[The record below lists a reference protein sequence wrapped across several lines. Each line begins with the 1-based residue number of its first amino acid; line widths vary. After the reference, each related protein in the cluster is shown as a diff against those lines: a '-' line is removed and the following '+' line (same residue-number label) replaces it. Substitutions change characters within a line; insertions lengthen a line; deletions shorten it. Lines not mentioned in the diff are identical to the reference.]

1 MPDRLKE
8 ITVAVDDVSELFQ
21 ERRFN
26 PFTDDAGAISSI
38 AGLAQAPHLVSE
50 LSKARLHVVLPA
62 DKITPDT
69 ERHVQAALQRYCA
82 HMTAEVRQRLA
93 AMRWVGLR
101 TSLIG
106 IIFFGLS
113 VIASAAAQRLAFV
126 PDQLRTIASESIIVA
141 GWVLLWQPLDTLVQ
155 GWWPQ
160 WQEERTFR
168 ALGAIP
174 LRVSAAPAVL
184 TKASR

>member
-1 MPDRLKE
+1 MPDRPTE
-8 ITVAVDDVSELFQ
+8 ITLAVDDVSDLFR
-21 ERRFN
+21 EREFN
-26 PFTDDAGAISSI
+26 PFTDDANTIRSI
-38 AGLAQAPHLVSE
+38 AGMAQLPHLVPE
-50 LSKARLHVVLPA
+50 LSKLTLHVLLPA
-62 DKITPDT
+62 DKITPET
-69 ERHVQAALQRYCA
+69 QQVLQRAMQRYCA
-82 HMTAEVRQRLA
+82 HMIADVRRRLA

-106 IIFFGLS
+106 VIFFGLS
-113 VIASAAAQRLAFV
+113 LAAATATQRLAFI
-126 PDQLRTIASESIIVA
+126 PEELRTLASEALIVA

-174 LRVSAAPAVL
+174 LRVSASEKAPV
-184 TKASR
+184 RD